1 MHQKLQV
8 PIALLTFALSTAS
21 LARGQEGPVPAVDSP
36 RVTSLVK
43 LKRQVLPAIVAVRT
57 LRPGKQQGV
66 IDINHGGGSVIHP
79 AGYILTNAHVI
90 AGGGQIEVA
99 FFQGIWQRVRLIA
112 EMPQEDLALL
122 KLDGDKPVPTLPL
135 GRSADLELGE
145 PVITIGSPGGLPHSL
160 STGIISGLGRST
172 NTEFAH
178 LPDMVQTTAS
188 ISGGSSGGP
197 LINALGEQVGVITSR
212 KSDGEGLGFAIT
224 VDRIRL
230 VLPQL
235 LAIEQRFGITHGL
248 TIDTVGPIAK
258 VTAVAAESPAA
269 LAGLQVD
276 DQLVSINTQSLHHGG
291 EYYLSL
297 IDRKPGE
304 RLSCVVKRGETQISS
319 ELTLGAMP
327 QVEPLVVE
335 NVQPGL
341 RAARYEGQW
350 EQLPDFAQLKPVEE
364 TIQTASPHVAETP
377 NDDGPENFGWVYSG
391 FVKIPT
397 DGVYNFTTISDDGS
411 RLTIGDQTIVSNDG
425 LHAASSASGLIR
437 LKPGLYP
444 LRVEYFEGT
453 GGQAL
458 RVAVSGPGV
467 PQRELP
473 PEWLFHAP
481 Q

>member
-1 MHQKLQV
+1 MHNAMVLLLAALTLAAT
-8 PIALLTFALSTAS
+8 PIAE
-21 LARGQEGPVPAVDSP
+21 GQTVDSP
-36 RVTSLVK
+36 RVTPLVK
-43 LKRQVLPAIVAVRT
+43 LKRQVLPAVVAVRT

-66 IDINHGGGSVIHP
+66 LDINHGGGSVIHP

-90 AGGGQIEVA
+90 AGSNHIEVA
-99 FFQGIWQRVRLIA
+99 FFQGVWQRVRLIA
-112 EMPQEDLALL
+112 ELPQEDLALL
-122 KLDGDKPVPTLPL
+122 KLDGDKPLATLLL

-197 LINALGEQVGVITSR
+197 LINALGEQIGVITSR

-230 VLPQL
+230 ILPQL

-248 TIDTVGPIAK
+248 TIDTVGPVAKITAIAPD
-258 VTAVAAESPAA
+258 SPAA
-269 LAGLQVD
+269 IAGLQVD
-276 DQLVSINTQSLHHGG
+276 DQLLSINTQSLAHGG

-304 RLSCVVKRGETQISS
+304 RLSCVVKRGETEIAS
-319 ELTLGAMP
+319 ELTLGATP
-327 QVEPLVVE
+327 RLEPVAVE
-335 NVQPGL
+335 NAQPGL
-341 RAARYEGQW
+341 RAARYEGEWQ
-350 EQLPDFAQLKPVEE
+350 QLPDFTQLKPVEE

-377 NDDGPENFGWVYSG
+377 SEVGPENFGWVFSG
-391 FVKIPT
+391 FVKIPA

-444 LRVEYFEGT
+444 LRVEYFEAT
-453 GGQAL
+453 GGQVL

-473 PEWLFHAP
+473 PEWLFHSP
-481 Q
+481 